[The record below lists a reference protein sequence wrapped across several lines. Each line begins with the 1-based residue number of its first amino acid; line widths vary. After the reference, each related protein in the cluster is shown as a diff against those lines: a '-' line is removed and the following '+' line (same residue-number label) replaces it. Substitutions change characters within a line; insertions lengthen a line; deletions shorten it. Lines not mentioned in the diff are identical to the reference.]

1 MPHSR
6 SARKR
11 ARQAEARRV
20 RNRSQRSALRTQL
33 KKVLAAIESGDQGGA
48 RTELNRA
55 IRTLDRAARKGL
67 IHSRQA
73 ARRKSRLEAKFSKS
87 GGAAPSAAP
96 SAPQDSPSSFES

>member
-33 KKVLAAIESGDQGGA
+33 KKVLAAVESGDQGTA
-48 RTELNRA
+48 RAELNRA
-55 IRTLDRAARKGL
+55 IRALDRAARKGL
-67 IHSRQA
+67 LHKSQA
-73 ARRKSRLEAKFSKS
+73 ARRKSRLEAKLAKS
-87 GGAAPSAAP
+87 GPAAQPPPA
-96 SAPQDSPSSFES
+96 DSPSSFES